1 MREIIPTIDHSP
13 DDVVLLREARE
24 QPESFGLF
32 YRQNAERLYRW
43 LLRETGDAQTAT
55 DLTAETFAV
64 ALAGLKKFR
73 GEGPGSGVAWL
84 FGIARNLLRGW
95 HRRRRVDNDARQR
108 LGMSEHAWVPSETEE
123 TDNRL
128 DAAMLSAE
136 LADAFDDLP
145 PNQREAIRRHVI
157 DGWSNAEVADELGIS
172 EANVRMRVSRGL
184 RSLRESFRPTGTE
197 ER

>member
-1 MREIIPTIDHSP
+1 MREIIPTIEHAP
-13 DDVVLLREARE
+13 DDVALLREARE

-55 DLTAETFAV
+55 DLTAETFAA

-73 GEGPGSGVAWL
+73 GEDPGSGVAWL

-95 HRRRRVDNDARQR
+95 HRRRRVDTDARRR
-108 LGMSEHAWVPSETEE
+108 LGMSERAWVPSETEE
-123 TDNRL
+123 TDNRI
-128 DAAMLSAE
+128 DAEMLSAE

-157 DGWSNAEVADELGIS
+157 DGWSNAEVAHDLGIS

-184 RSLRESFRPTGTE
+184 RSLRATFRPTGTE